1 MNREGGAAPQ
11 GGAGL
16 GGGARQPRMNREG
29 GAARQG
35 GMGGMG
41 GMGMRQGARR
51 GAAGTTPAA
60 TARPGS
66 GANAQYNS
74 GESNI
79 RPFDDEDL
87 FVED

>member
-1 MNREGGAAPQ
+1 MGGATRQGGFGGAGMGGATRQGGFGGGAA
-11 GGAGL
+11 GGF
-16 GGGARQPRMNREG
+16 GGQGARQRR
-29 GAARQG
+29 GAA
-35 GMGGMG
+35 
-41 GMGMRQGARR
+41 

-66 GANAQYNS
+66 GANAQYDS
-74 GESNI
+74 GASNI

>member
-1 MNREGGAAPQ
+1 
-11 GGAGL
+11 
-16 GGGARQPRMNREG
+16 MNREG